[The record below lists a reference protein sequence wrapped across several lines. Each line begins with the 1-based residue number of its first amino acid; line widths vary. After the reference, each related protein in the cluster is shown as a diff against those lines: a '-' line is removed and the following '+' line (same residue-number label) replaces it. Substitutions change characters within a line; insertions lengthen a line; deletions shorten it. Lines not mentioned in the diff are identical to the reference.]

1 MTHPALHGLDLCW
14 SSLHGLLSEL
24 SDEQWSAQSLCPD
37 WDVAGV
43 VMHLVSVEE
52 MLLDRQPLEFAERL
66 PFEEIAGLIEAMSSP
81 FGCSNEKF
89 ASVTSRAPS
98 ATLRNV

>member
-1 MTHPALHGLDLCW
+1 MTHPSLHSFDLCW

-24 SDEQWSAQSLCPD
+24 SDEQWSTQSLCPD

-43 VMHLVSVEE
+43 VMHLISVEE

-66 PFEEIAGLIEAMSSP
+66 RFDS
-81 FGCSNEKF
+81 C
-89 ASVTSRAPS
+89 
-98 ATLRNV
+98 